1 MTNTENFI
9 KHVVEECGFEPD
21 ISYKP
26 KYQVI
31 SKLIYLLYDLDDC
44 GAGGCCHFVT
54 DDDNLYDDDLKFV
67 IEYCQ
72 RKENA
77 NCIDKEISTLICTLL
92 LDLSFAQ
99 RVILFEVHMMYGCV
113 DESTWKYYLEHNFSE
128 EIFREYDFRNE
139 FIKD

>member
-9 KHVVEECGFEPD
+9 KHVVEEYGFELD

-31 SKLIYLLYDLDDC
+31 SKLIHLLYDLDGC
-44 GAGGCCHFVT
+44 GAGGCCHIVT
-54 DDDNLYDDDLKFV
+54 DDENLYDDDLKFV

-72 RKENA
+72 REDNA

-99 RVILFEVHMMYGCV
+99 RVILFEVLIMYEYV
-113 DESTWKYYLEHNFSE
+113 DESTWEYYLEYNFSE